1 MINPPS
7 GLVTAGSQ
15 SSVTIEVTPIELI
28 KFDIKFGL
36 KVLGQ
41 REQEIRMT
49 GEVIEPDIT
58 IPEAEFNFSG
68 VPILMKASK
77 QFHIENKVCENLS
90 IGRYVFILFNSMH
103 KTQQTDRISLERRK
117 RLRLGF

>member
-58 IPEAEFNFSG
+58 IPEGEFNFSG

-77 QFHIENKVCENLS
+77 QFHIENKVCENIS
-90 IGRYVFILFNSMH
+90 IRCFVVILFNSMY

-117 RLRLGF
+117 RLRLSF